1 MYKSS
6 RVLVTGGSGLIGS
19 HTVEHLLEEG
29 ANVRTV
35 VRTRANHFASD
46 TETFTGDLRSPEF
59 CTKAVEGMD
68 FVFHCAGES
77 GGLGRVGN
85 DPIPMFTDNMV
96 MSSQVLDASRKA
108 GVSRFAFASTASVY
122 PDEPYPVTEDMAGME
137 SIGSVENH
145 AGLSKRITELQCKLY
160 YDQSNMKI
168 AIVRGGGAY
177 GPRDNYDLENSH
189 VIPALIRKSVESR
202 DRFEIWGTGE
212 TIRDFTHASDVARG
226 LIFALEHHAECEPLN
241 IATGRASTIMEVARI
256 IMDAAG
262 REDEEIVTL
271 PDRPSGTPI
280 KLMSADKMHELGFET
295 KMSLEDGFK
304 QSVEW
309 YSSHV

>member
-19 HTVEHLLEEG
+19 HTVEHLLKTG
-29 ANVRTV
+29 ADVRTI
-35 VRTRANHFASD
+35 VRTRTNHFASD
-46 TETFTGDLRSPEF
+46 TETLTGDLRSPEF
-59 CTKAVEGMD
+59 CAKAVAGMD
-68 FVFHCAGES
+68 FVFHCAGQS

-96 MSSQVLDASRKA
+96 MSSQVLDASRNA

-122 PDEPYPVTEDMAGME
+122 PDKPYPVAEGMADME
-137 SIGSVENH
+137 SIGPVENY
-145 AGLSKRITELQCKLY
+145 AGLAKRISEFQCKLY
-160 YDQSNMKI
+160 YDQSDMKI

-189 VIPALIRKSVESR
+189 VIPALIRKSVESK

-212 TIRDFTHASDVARG
+212 TVRDFTHASDISRG
-226 LIFALEHHAECEPLN
+226 LMFALEHHTECDPLN

-262 REDEEIVTL
+262 RTDEEIHTL

-280 KLMSADKMHELGFET
+280 KLMAVDKMLSLGFESLI
-295 KMSLEDGFK
+295 SLEEGFK
-304 QSVEW
+304 QTVEW
-309 YSSHV
+309 YSSHF

>member
-1 MYKSS
+1 MYKSR

-19 HTVEHLLEEG
+19 HTVEYLLKQG
-29 ANVRTV
+29 ADVRAV
-35 VRTRANHFASD
+35 VRSRPNAFAAD
-46 TETFTGDLRSPEF
+46 TETITGDLRSPEF
-59 CTKAVEGMD
+59 CAKAVDGIEY
-68 FVFHCAGES
+68 VFHCAGQS
-77 GGLGRVGN
+77 GGLGRVGR

-96 MSSQVLDASRKA
+96 MSSQILDASRSA

-122 PDEPYPVTEDMAGME
+122 PDEPYPVGEDMAGME

-145 AGLSKRITELQCKLY
+145 AGLAKRISELQCKLY
-160 YDQSNMKI
+160 YDQTEMKI

-189 VIPALIRKSVESR
+189 VIPALIRKSVEST

-226 LIFALEHHAECEPLN
+226 LIFALENYAECEPLN
-241 IATGRASTIMEVARI
+241 VATGRPATIMEVARI

-262 REDEEIVTL
+262 RANEEIQTL

-280 KLMSADKMHELGFET
+280 KLMAVDKMHELGFRT
-295 KMSLEDGFK
+295 KMSLEAGFK

-309 YSSHV
+309 YAQNR

>member
-35 VRTRANHFASD
+35 VRTRKNHFASD
-46 TETFTGDLRSPEF
+46 TETLTGDLRSPEF
-59 CTKAVEGMD
+59 CAKAVEGMD
-68 FVFHCAGES
+68 YVFHCAGQS

-96 MSSQVLDASRKA
+96 MSSQVLDASRNA
-108 GVSRFAFASTASVY
+108 DVSRFAFASTASVY
-122 PDEPYPVTEDMAGME
+122 PDEPYPVGEDRADME
-137 SIGSVENH
+137 SIGPVENH
-145 AGLSKRITELQCKLY
+145 AGLAKRISELQCQLY
-160 YDQSNMKI
+160 FDQTDMKI

-189 VIPALIRKSVESR
+189 VIPALIRKSVESK

-212 TIRDFTHASDVARG
+212 TVRDFTHASDVARG
-226 LIFALEHHAECEPLN
+226 LIFALEHHAECDPLN
-241 IATGRASTIMEVARI
+241 IATGRAATIMEVARI

-262 REDEEIVTL
+262 RADEEVHTL

-280 KLMSADKMHELGFET
+280 KLMAVDKMHSLGFET

-304 QSVEW
+304 QSVDW
-309 YSSHV
+309 YASHM

>member
-19 HTVEHLLEEG
+19 HTVEQLLSEG

-35 VRTRANHFASD
+35 VRSRKNHFASD
-46 TETFTGDLRSPEF
+46 SETLTGDLRSPEF
-59 CTKAVEGMD
+59 CAKAVEGID
-68 FVFHCAGES
+68 FVFHCAGQS
-77 GGLGRVGN
+77 GGLGRVGR

-96 MSSQVLDASRKA
+96 MTSQVLDASRNA
-108 GVSRFAFASTASVY
+108 GVSKFAFASTASVY
-122 PDEPYPVTEDMAGME
+122 PDEPYPVGEDMAGME

-145 AGLSKRITELQCKLY
+145 AGLSKRISELQCKLY
-160 YDQSNMKI
+160 YDETDIKI

-189 VIPALIRKSVESR
+189 VIPALIRKSVEST

-212 TIRDFTHASDVARG
+212 TIRDFTHARDVARG
-226 LIFALEHHAECEPLN
+226 LVFALENYAECQPLN
-241 IATGRASTIMEVARI
+241 IATGRAATIMEVARI

-262 REDEEIVTL
+262 RSDEEIVTL
-271 PDRPSGTPI
+271 PDRPSGAPI
-280 KLMSADKMHELGFET
+280 KLMAVEKMHELGFET
-295 KMSLEDGFK
+295 KTSLEDGFA
-304 QSVEW
+304 QAVQW
-309 YSSHV
+309 YSENN